1 MSHSTIRD
9 IAPFSRSKEA
19 FRVYVILP
27 LLPAFEGKIG
37 SATGNALRVILH
49 YNYASICRSVGSRLD
64 S

>member
-1 MSHSTIRD
+1 MLTTCLVSFRN
-9 IAPFSRSKEA
+9 KET

-49 YNYASICRSVGSRLD
+49 YNYASICR
-64 S
+64 